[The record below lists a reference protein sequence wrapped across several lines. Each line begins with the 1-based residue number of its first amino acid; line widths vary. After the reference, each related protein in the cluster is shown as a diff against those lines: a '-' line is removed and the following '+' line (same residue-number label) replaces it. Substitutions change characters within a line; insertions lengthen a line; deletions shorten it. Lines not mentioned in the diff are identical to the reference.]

1 MAAVTAFRRCFIVRI
16 PFAAAGLAALGLA
29 CSAPLSA
36 GAAPAVQP
44 ATGAAAAGATC
55 TPPGQLRSANVARAD
70 RPDGT
75 SEVTEFLAGGA
86 YRVTHCGRGGA
97 RLVSQTVMPIPDPDG
112 GLTLVPTEREEPGVS
127 VSALYGDPS
136 EPSWAAAFRADR
148 AALRAAVIPPT
159 RPHPAAPAA
168 PAAAPA
174 PAAPQS
180 PATDPEEH
188 AGPSPQAAEGVVRAA
203 VAGDACSTTQ
213 YAFMGAPWAARAYG
227 YRVNRGRFNWND
239 TSVTSIVYG
248 HANWDRTY
256 NSCGLNDITNLAS
269 WHQGSTSATI
279 HTYADGASIV
289 DKGSMSAV
297 GCAGALAC
305 TWLFTSGATAVET
318 DQRYSEAVTWSN
330 VGAAGAYD
338 YQAVATH
345 ESGHGIG
352 LNHATASDALT
363 MYPTI
368 GAGTTHARTLAKGD
382 VLGLRARYP

>member
-1 MAAVTAFRRCFIVRI
+1 VAAVTPLRRRPPARI
-16 PFAAAGLAALGLA
+16 PFAAAAIAALGLV
-29 CSAPLSA
+29 CTP
-36 GAAPAVQP
+36 P
-44 ATGAAAAGATC
+44 AAGATTGAQC
-55 TPPGQLRSANVARAD
+55 SPPGQQRSATVARAD

-75 SEVTEFLAGGA
+75 SEVTEFLAGGS
-86 YRVTHCGRGGA
+86 YRVTHCARGGA
-97 RLVSQTVMPIPDPDG
+97 RLVSQTVTPIPDPDG
-112 GLTLVPTEREEPGVS
+112 GLTLVPTEREEPGVT

-136 EPSWAAAFRADR
+136 ESSWAAAFRADR

-159 RPHPAAPAA
+159 RPHPAAP
-168 PAAAPA
+168 PAPA
-174 PAAPQS
+174 PPPPPAPA
-180 PATDPEEH
+180 P
-188 AGPSPQAAEGVVRAA
+188 AEGVVRAA

-213 YAFMGAPWAARAYG
+213 YAFMGSPWAARAYA

-239 TSVTSIVYG
+239 TSVTSIVHG

-269 WHQGSTSATI
+269 WHLGSTSATI

-305 TWLFTSGATAVET
+305 TWLFMSGGTAVET
-318 DQRYSEAVTWSN
+318 DQRYNEAVTWSN